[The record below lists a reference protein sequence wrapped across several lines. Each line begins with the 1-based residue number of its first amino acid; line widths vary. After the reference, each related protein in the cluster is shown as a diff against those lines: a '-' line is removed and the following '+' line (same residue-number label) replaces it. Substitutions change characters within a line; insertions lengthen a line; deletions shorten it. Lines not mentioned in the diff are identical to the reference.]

1 MNSIWF
7 VNICWLRIRI
17 SLFGPNYSN
26 TIRIP
31 NYLLTSDMCDISLRL
46 LDLLSVKFKWV
57 YLQVGPKIPSA
68 GALKTVERH
77 FAKDM
82 KAGKKHAMQ
91 HPLQFRAIHVNNCFL
106 FQWKCTARQGKQYF
120 LPIKR
125 EKLDRQA
132 SDRLSKDKTQINLFL
147 GKQALFMIYGG
158 EMTSNCISRSVLL
171 IFQHLL

>member
-1 MNSIWF
+1 MKFVVWNKCTCVRGLGWNLHYSVSKLQPNTKNHPDTNMNSIWF

-106 FQWKCTARQGKQYF
+106 FQWKCTAG
-120 LPIKR
+120 
-125 EKLDRQA
+125 
-132 SDRLSKDKTQINLFL
+132 SGN
-147 GKQALFMIYGG
+147 
-158 EMTSNCISRSVLL
+158 ISCR
-171 IFQHLL
+171 